1 MHKIVGT
8 FAVAG
13 ALLCAVPAFADDSK
27 PSDPKPS
34 EIANVIK
41 ADSPYGTG
49 SLRVLLMKAYDASLW
64 TDAARWSMQ
73 SPFALTLKYHFNCSA
88 SDIVDRAIE
97 EIKASSPNLS
107 TTTLT
112 RYRQLIGSL
121 LPGARSG
128 DEMTGLYTPDGT
140 VRFFVDGQKT
150 GEVKDPQFA
159 QAFFGMWLSP
169 QTSEPDIRAGLLHLD
184 T

>member
-1 MHKIVGT
+1 MRKIVGA

-13 ALLCAVPAFADDSK
+13 ALLAAAPAFADDA
-27 PSDPKPS
+27 KPS
-34 EIANVIK
+34 EIARVIK
-41 ADSPYGTG
+41 ADEPYGTG

-64 TDAARWSMQ
+64 TDASQWSMQ

-88 SDIVDRAIE
+88 SDIVDRAVD
-97 EIKASSPNLS
+97 EISHTSNLS
-107 TTTLT
+107 AATIAH
-112 RYRQLIGSL
+112 YRSLIATL

-140 VRFFVDGQKT
+140 VRFYVNGQKT
-150 GEVKDPQFA
+150 GQVKDPAFA